1 MLAKVDGVLNAV
13 EIDTD
18 LVSKVL
24 FHGPGVGALPTG
36 SAVVA
41 DVVNISRSIVAGM
54 SIPDPITLTNSY
66 EIASMNELS
75 CQYYIRL
82 NAKDEP
88 GVLAQISSVLGVN
101 GISISSFI
109 QKDSGNSSGNAE
121 LVIMTHLSN
130 EKSIQSAL
138 VEIGKLPV
146 VNEVSNTLRVL
157 D

>member
-1 MLAKVDGVLNAV
+1 M
-13 EIDTD
+13 
-18 LVSKVL
+18 
-24 FHGPGVGALPTG
+24 
-36 SAVVA
+36 
-41 DVVNISRSIVAGM
+41 
-54 SIPDPITLTNSY
+54 
-66 EIASMNELS
+66 
-75 CQYYIRL
+75 
-82 NAKDEP
+82 
-88 GVLAQISSVLGVN
+88 N

-138 VEIGKLPV
+138 VEISKLPV

>member
-1 MLAKVDGVLNAV
+1 
-13 EIDTD
+13 
-18 LVSKVL
+18 
-24 FHGPGVGALPTG
+24 
-36 SAVVA
+36 
-41 DVVNISRSIVAGM
+41 
-54 SIPDPITLTNSY
+54 
-66 EIASMNELS
+66 MNELN

-82 NAKDEP
+82 NAKDQP
-88 GVLAQISSVLGVN
+88 GVLAQISAVLGGN

-130 EKSIQSAL
+130 EKSIQNAL
-138 VEIGKLPV
+138 LEIDKLSV